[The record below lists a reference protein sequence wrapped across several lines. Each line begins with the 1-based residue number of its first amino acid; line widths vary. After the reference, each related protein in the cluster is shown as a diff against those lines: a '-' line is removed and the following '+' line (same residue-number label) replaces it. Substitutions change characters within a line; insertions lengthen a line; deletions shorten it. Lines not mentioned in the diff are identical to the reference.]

1 LFKTS
6 FDDAG
11 NMTAAGSVDPHYTL
25 ASSAT
30 ADVMGPD
37 TTNCTG
43 FTDGNYNADDANS
56 SWISAYGRISAGTS
70 VTARGVYTYRTH
82 FLIDGTQLSSAVISN
97 SILSAGP
104 VSIWLNGNFT
114 GVANS
119 SPAAPGPYRNAFSYA
134 LTNGFVAGLN
144 TLDFVVTN
152 SSNVALTGFDTA
164 LRVLYI
170 RGIGAALAAGV
181 PTISTQPVD
190 DTVRDGGTVAKSVVA
205 LGRPP
210 LAYQWFDH
218 DTGLAITGATNRTLP
233 YSTVSAGSQPANFV
247 VVVTNDSG
255 SITSRVAALTIAE
268 TNQFPLVPNYTYTI
282 YSNTTLNVRIDSL
295 YYSASDPDGDTWTI
309 AWDGGTVNGVGL
321 TQTGST
327 LSYVP
332 GTDYLGTDLFTYQ
345 ITDSQ
350 GATVAGNVNI
360 NVVASVAPAVTSS
373 ASTGYLTLQA
383 TGASPG
389 GSYTVISTTDLS
401 TAMADWT
408 VESTGVFDAAG
419 NATFSAATT
428 GTPAAK
434 FFTIRLP

>member
-1 LFKTS
+1 
-6 FDDAG
+6 
-11 NMTAAGSVDPHYTL
+11 M
-25 ASSAT
+25 
-30 ADVMGPD
+30 
-37 TTNCTG
+37 
-43 FTDGNYNADDANS
+43 
-56 SWISAYGRISAGTS
+56 
-70 VTARGVYTYRTH
+70 
-82 FLIDGTQLSSAVISN
+82 
-97 SILSAGP
+97 
-104 VSIWLNGNFT
+104 
-114 GVANS
+114 
-119 SPAAPGPYRNAFSYA
+119 
-134 LTNGFVAGLN
+134 
-144 TLDFVVTN
+144 
-152 SSNVALTGFDTA
+152 
-164 LRVLYI
+164 
-170 RGIGAALAAGV
+170 

-255 SITSRVAALTIAE
+255 SITSRVAALTIVE

-383 TGASPG
+383 TGATPG